1 MFWLR
6 SAKKSAFMAALPL
19 TMMATEAGG
28 RLVEEALYQIDEGM
42 AA

>member
-1 MFWLR
+1 MD
-6 SAKKSAFMAALPL
+6 MI
-19 TMMATEAGG
+19 TTETGS